1 MSSVIVNVSKAQT
14 IKVSH
19 PKGNVSAG
27 YLTIKLGAE
36 TYVRIDNARAK
47 EMADNI
53 QIALRE
59 YEAARRRDS
68 QKGEAES

>member
-1 MSSVIVNVSKAQT
+1 MSVIVSVSKAES
-14 IKVSH
+14 IKVTH
-19 PKGNVSAG
+19 PRGDAAKG

-36 TYVRIDNARAK
+36 TYIRIDNERAK

-59 YEAARRRDS
+59 YEAARRLDS